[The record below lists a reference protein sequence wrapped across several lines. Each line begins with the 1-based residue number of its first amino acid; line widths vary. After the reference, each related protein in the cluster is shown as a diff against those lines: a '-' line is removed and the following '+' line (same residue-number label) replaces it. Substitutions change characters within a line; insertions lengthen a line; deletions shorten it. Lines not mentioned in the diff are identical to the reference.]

1 MEIQMKA
8 ESLTREQLLKENKR
22 LDSIAEEYMSKYK
35 ELETAVRR
43 LKIARAEAS
52 GIRDAEVN
60 LYGLL

>member
-1 MEIQMKA
+1 MKA

>member
-35 ELETAVRR
+35 ELVTAVRR

>member
-1 MEIQMKA
+1 MKA

-35 ELETAVRR
+35 ELVTAVRR